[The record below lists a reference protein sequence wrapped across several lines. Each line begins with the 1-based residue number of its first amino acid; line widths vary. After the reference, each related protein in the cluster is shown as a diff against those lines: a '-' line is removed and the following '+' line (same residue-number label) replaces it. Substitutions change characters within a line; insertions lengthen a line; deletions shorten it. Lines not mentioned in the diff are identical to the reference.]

1 MTKKILE
8 FFFPTTLCFGYFIW
22 FCGVRYLVFWEFWEW
37 DIIRCVLLTLEAT
50 LLQNIWFIFIESS
63 INRNLLS
70 KLCLRYQLEHFNQN
84 LQVLTI
90 FLFTIFIKFL
100 RFWLFCFYSY
110 VWVLFGRDFIVFLLN
125 IVVLNWCRS
134 RKTVGFHYLIY
145 AVWLLF
151 MSVIVWL
158 VIWLNCNNNNWCLT
172 IIIINIDQFFLM
184 RNLNAHEMW
193 ICNLN
198 KFKFK

>member
-37 DIIRCVLLTLEAT
+37 DIIRCVLFTLEAT

-63 INRNLLS
+63 LVLKIN
-70 KLCLRYQLEHFNQN
+70 KQKFVIEIMFAN
-84 LQVLTI
+84 LQVLTF

-145 AVWLLF
+145 AVWL
-151 MSVIVWL
+151 
-158 VIWLNCNNNNWCLT
+158 
-172 IIIINIDQFFLM
+172 
-184 RNLNAHEMW
+184 
-193 ICNLN
+193 
-198 KFKFK
+198 